1 MSIKGIPPGGLPR
14 KIIPFPNQNVDKKE
28 NKSAEKK
35 VFDKELEKVQAQK
48 NPVESTD
55 KATGPQNILPIQPNY
70 HVLSQLKST
79 YTSEQLHQDAWEY
92 IFTGKAPEFDNQ
104 KDKTE
109 FALKVADLKM
119 WSKS

>member
-79 YTSEQLHQDAWEY
+79 
-92 IFTGKAPEFDNQ
+92 
-104 KDKTE
+104 
-109 FALKVADLKM
+109 
-119 WSKS
+119 